1 MKNIFFLLLVCIFV
15 HIKTNAQDDAKKYI
29 QEVNKKFISLKSYKA
44 HVNMHFDIPG
54 VKMKKMTGKLLYKK
68 PDKFR
73 IKAKGIFFM
82 PKQNPMQNIGNMLL
96 DTSSYTA
103 VVSGFELAGNAE
115 CAVINIIPL
124 KSDNELILGKF
135 WISKG
140 NYLIMKSQITTKNNG
155 TVETSSFYS
164 TYVNYGLPSQT
175 TIWVEMQKVKVP
187 KMMAMDM
194 KKKKVDDRP
203 GDLKE
208 KGRIE
213 LNFSDY
219 QINAEINDTEF
230 TEKEE

>member
-1 MKNIFFLLLVCIFV
+1 MKNLFFLLLICMCAS
-15 HIKTNAQDDAKKYI
+15 IKTFAQDDAKKYI
-29 QEVNKKFISLKSYKA
+29 QEVNKKFISLNSYKA

-73 IKAKGIFFM
+73 IRAKGIFFM

-96 DTSSYTA
+96 DTTSYTA
-103 VVSGFELAGNAE
+103 VVSGFELTGNAE

-135 WISKG
+135 WISRG
-140 NYLIMKSQITTKNNG
+140 NFLIMKSQITTKNNG
-155 TVETSSFYS
+155 TVETSSVYS
-164 TYVNYGLPSQT
+164 TYANYGLPSQT
-175 TIWVEMQKVKVP
+175 TIWVEMQKIKVP

-194 KKKKVDDRP
+194 KKKKIEENN

-219 QINAEINDTEF
+219 QINATINDIEF
-230 TEKEE
+230 TEKDD